1 MTTINIPRSVERG
14 IESIRKGELVL
25 IYDAEDREGETD
37 FVLPASSVTP
47 RRVAYF
53 RNEAGGLICVAI
65 HPVAA
70 ERLGLPLMSEI
81 LRNVNDTFAP
91 LRRLVEGKGDLSYDK
106 RSSFSLWV
114 NHRATFTGITDRD
127 RALTITKIG
136 EAVERVL
143 NSKPLLSLSGKPLQG
158 LRGRGAEPHM
168 RERGQSPRFRGQ
180 RGEAPLDDNSYDFY
194 TEFRTPGHVSLLR
207 AADRLLDER
216 RGQTELSVALAVL
229 AGIPPAMVICEM
241 LDTDSGGALS
251 KAKAKAFASE
261 HALVF
266 MEGKEIVEA
275 FHARFLP

>member
-1 MTTINIPRSVERG
+1 MNTINIPESVERG
-14 IESIRKGELVL
+14 VESIKRGELVL

-37 FVLPASSVTP
+37 FVIPASSVTP
-47 RRVAYF
+47 RKVAYF
-53 RNEAGGLICVAI
+53 RTEAGGLICVAI

-70 ERLGLPLMSEI
+70 ERLGLPLMSDI
-81 LRNVNDTFAP
+81 LRNVNENYSS
-91 LRRLVEGKGDLSYDK
+91 LRKLVEEKGDLSYDK

-143 NSKPLLSLSGKPLQG
+143 NGI
-158 LRGRGAEPHM
+158 
-168 RERGQSPRFRGQ
+168 
-180 RGEAPLDDNSYDFY
+180 DNSYDFY

-229 AGIPPAMVICEM
+229 ADISPAMVICEM
-241 LDTDSGGALS
+241 LDSESGGALS

-261 HALVF
+261 HDVVF

-275 FHARFLP
+275 FHSRFSL

>member
-1 MTTINIPRSVERG
+1 MNTINIPRSVKRG

-25 IYDAEDREGETD
+25 IYDAEEREGETD

-47 RRVAYF
+47 KKVAYF

-70 ERLGLPLMSEI
+70 EKFGLPLMSDI

-91 LRRLVEGKGDLSYDK
+91 LRRLVEEKGDLSYDK

-127 RALTITKIG
+127 RALTIKKIG

-143 NSKPLLSLSGKPLQG
+143 NGN
-158 LRGRGAEPHM
+158 
-168 RERGQSPRFRGQ
+168 
-180 RGEAPLDDNSYDFY
+180 DNSYDFY

-229 AGIPPAMVICEM
+229 AEISPAMVICEM
-241 LDTDSGGALS
+241 LDTESGGALS
-251 KAKAKAFASE
+251 KAKAMAFASE
-261 HALVF
+261 HDLVF

-275 FHARFLP
+275 FHSRFAPFELE